1 MRCVELHPVINVVL
15 ISIAAGDKYVP
26 SYLQNEYSKLSCVL
40 VFQVGGVRKE
50 KINVFRPM

>member
-1 MRCVELHPVINVVL
+1 MVVL

-26 SYLQNEYSKLSCVL
+26 SHLQNEYSELSCVL
-40 VFQVGGVRKE
+40 VFQVGGVRNE